1 MTEID
6 VDQDGE
12 LDIDEFCSLMSLG
25 GQMNFKDSKN
35 VGTFSK
41 I

>member
-12 LDIDEFCSLMSLG
+12 LDVDEFCSLMSLG
-25 GQMNFKDSKN
+25 EKILDKQNQ
-35 VGTFSK
+35 GTYER